1 MASNVLGPMEH
12 RRVLLQQAQ
21 AVLRCCH
28 PLRRTRSHPPGL
40 SPRAP
45 QGRQP
50 RHDSPVLDGSV
61 GATVHEFRTWVT
73 ASGPVIREVLRY
85 RAFAL
90 LAIALG
96 CLIGLII
103 IRGRRWREA
112 ARGFVRVPLEAE
124 AARGRHAV
132 AGPAGSGESRTVR
145 PDFTRLA
152 LLRRGVP
159 DPAIGRPGP
168 GTRRPGGGALDE
180 SARSGSSP
188 DGRTASYTPAEAANA
203 AHGPSIWDTPPGT
216 LQAWGVELGDN
227 GIRKNSAGPPW
238 ESAEKPPGEPPRVP
252 TGPWAADRDG
262 PGSAR
267 GPITDI
273 PPLSSPDDN
282 GH

>member
-12 RRVLLQQAQ
+12 RRALPQQAQ

-28 PLRRTRSHPPGL
+28 PLRRTRSRPPGL
-40 SPRAP
+40 SPRAL
-45 QGRQP
+45 QGRRP
-50 RHDSPVLDGSV
+50 RHESLVLDGSV
-61 GATVHEFRTWVT
+61 GATAHRFRTWVT

-85 RAFAL
+85 REFAL

-112 ARGFVRVPLEAE
+112 ARGFMRVPREAE
-124 AARGRHAV
+124 ARGRHAV
-132 AGPAGSGESRTVR
+132 AGPAGSGEIRTVR
-145 PDFTRLA
+145 PDFTRLG

-168 GTRRPGGGALDE
+168 GTRRPGGRALDE
-180 SARSGSSP
+180 SARSSSSP
-188 DGRTASYTPAEAANA
+188 DGRTASYTPAGAANA
-203 AHGPSIWDTPPGT
+203 APGPSIWDTPPGT
-216 LQAWGVELGDN
+216 PPAWGVELGNN
-227 GIRKNSAGPPW
+227 GIKKDSAGPPW
-238 ESAEKPPGEPPRVP
+238 EPAEKPPGEPPRVP

-267 GPITDI
+267 A
-273 PPLSSPDDN
+273 L
-282 GH
+282 